1 MLCVFRPCRGQ
12 IYASVNYKCCRIYGC
27 AGYGNEFVNGHLC
40 VHSQWHNR
48 HHFSKKGAMS
58 IVRNSFIQMSKL
70 TNLKGRINYI
80 SSHARQENLYVVYE
94 TTDRKF
100 WTELAKCNQEEF
112 KKSGTEGT
120 CIEARELIIALPESF
135 VDYEPDKLLRF
146 FTKHFKQN
154 YGVECIAALH
164 HNKRKTNYHI
174 HLIFSERKLLDEPV
188 EKIATRNMFYD
199 ENGKH
204 VRTKKEILDE
214 VGQLRCGCK
223 IIPKGEVYE
232 RNVFTIKDSRFK
244 SAVFLDEVKRSYTDL
259 INIYVRNDREKL
271 KVFDKNGVYLP
282 MKKVGKN
289 NPKAEQIKADNQV
302 RSMWNQTVDRA
313 LVCGV
318 PEVQI
323 MDVKQGEIGQK
334 VKDSIQKSGRNP
346 VLLKSIIMTA
356 VYALELLIGKLFKR
370 ASQKDK
376 GMETIV
382 KAEPEQT
389 AFKRGKA
396 KSEPVAEMPKKSA
409 LASKYPR
416 LADIYNKLERQ
427 NTALYER
434 EQQLANVEKE
444 LAGTKGIFKAKQRK
458 ELQEQAEQ
466 IKTQI
471 GNMKQYL
478 SSIVQG
484 YGYKNVKEFL
494 TEYKASRAEYNNYQS
509 AIARWKQQTGNKV
522 EPDNLKAKLQ
532 RKTQEVKERENNRQS
547 HHYRADRGGR

>member
-1 MLCVFRPCRGQ
+1 
-12 IYASVNYKCCRIYGC
+12 
-27 AGYGNEFVNGHLC
+27 
-40 VHSQWHNR
+40 
-48 HHFSKKGAMS
+48 
-58 IVRNSFIQMSKL
+58 
-70 TNLKGRINYI
+70 
-80 SSHARQENLYVVYE
+80 
-94 TTDRKF
+94 
-100 WTELAKCNQEEF
+100 
-112 KKSGTEGT
+112 
-120 CIEARELIIALPESF
+120 
-135 VDYEPDKLLRF
+135 
-146 FTKHFKQN
+146 
-154 YGVECIAALH
+154 
-164 HNKRKTNYHI
+164 
-174 HLIFSERKLLDEPV
+174 
-188 EKIATRNMFYD
+188 MFYD

-244 SAVFLDEVKRSYTDL
+244 SDVFLDEVKRSYTDL

-323 MDVKQGEIGQK
+323 MDVKQGEIRQK
-334 VKDSIQKSGRNP
+334 VKASIQKSGRNP
-346 VLLKSIIMTA
+346 VLLKSIIITA

-389 AFKRGKA
+389 AVKRVKA
-396 KSEPVAEMPKKSA
+396 KSESVAEMPKKSA

-416 LADIYNKLERQ
+416 LADIYNKLEKQ

-444 LAGTKGIFKAKQRK
+444 LAGTKGIFKAKQCK

-484 YGYKNVKEFL
+484 YDYKNVKEFL
-494 TEYKASRAEYNNYQS
+494 TEYKASRAEYTNYQS
-509 AIARWKQQTGNKV
+509 AIERWEQQTGNKV
-522 EPDNLKAKLQ
+522 EPDSLKAKLQ

-547 HHYRADRGGR
+547 HHYRVDRGGR